1 MIDITPEE
9 LKSYPLPSWASDP
22 IDPAEIDWYWR
33 INNALV
39 PFFVIEGM
47 PVNPVKDT
55 GKIGRNLGKWG
66 ENQAADPIV
75 VAKNKVLLIQ
85 RDDCGEWAIPGG
97 MVDPGEFAKKALVRE
112 LKEETG
118 VDLSSMH
125 PVILDRTYI
134 DDPRNSNNAWI
145 CSTIAL
151 FEIED
156 TVEAIGQDDAMDA
169 RWFDFSSMDALENDV
184 AKIGKLY
191 SAHRPVLKL
200 AADYMEV

>member
-22 IDPAEIDWYWR
+22 IDPREIEWYWR

-75 VAKNKVLLIQ
+75 IAKNKVLLIQ

-97 MVDPGEFAKKALVRE
+97 MVDPGEFAK
-112 LKEETG
+112 
-118 VDLSSMH
+118 
-125 PVILDRTYI
+125 
-134 DDPRNSNNAWI
+134 
-145 CSTIAL
+145 
-151 FEIED
+151 
-156 TVEAIGQDDAMDA
+156 
-169 RWFDFSSMDALENDV
+169 
-184 AKIGKLY
+184 
-191 SAHRPVLKL
+191 
-200 AADYMEV
+200 